1 MTIEVI
7 NEPNDIAEAVAS
19 FMMDDG
25 DIAVE
30 RFVNSQAATNPFFV
44 GEQPMDTAAS
54 NWMAAVTFDA
64 SAFHD
69 QTFEVIEHDTDA
81 MHFAVEDIQA
91 TDLDLSGLQV

>member
-7 NEPNDIAEAVAS
+7 NEQNDMAEAIAS

-30 RFVNSQAATNPFFV
+30 RFGSPQALSNPFFV
-44 GEQPMDTAAS
+44 GDQPMDTAAS
-54 NWMAAVTFDA
+54 NWVAAVTFDA
-64 SAFHD
+64 TEFHD

-81 MHFAVEDIQA
+81 VHFAVEDIQT
-91 TDLDLSGLQV
+91 TDLDLSGLLA